1 MQPPHSPGTPRGVA
15 EKELLEGHGLEQ
27 GNKERGHRVRGVR
40 VIRSHRHY
48 TGAPSTS

>member
-27 GNKERGHRVRGVR
+27 GNKERGHRERGVR
-40 VIRSHRHY
+40 VIQLHRHY
-48 TGAPSTS
+48 TWALSTS